1 MLSIL
6 ANFRQKVMI
15 WQLIFKLVLL
25 TSFGFFLPFQ
35 AFASNG
41 LEINNVEIENTRDEL
56 TISWRTNLNATARV
70 DYGLTTDYGHYIS
83 DTSADSKNHSF
94 NIHNLEPDTI
104 YHFQIS
110 SNANGQFVSSFDM
123 VVETQDYNDG
133 DRPGIKNFS
142 KKYVTSQTATFQ
154 WEVDEKSTA
163 KIYYG
168 VTSDYG
174 KVLTI
179 KGSKKAFEATL
190 TKLDLDTKYYY
201 KIEIKDE
208 DDNLYTRTG
217 DFTTEADNELE
228 NKTLEISR
236 VEPITNNDPAVSY
249 TAATVSWRANKLA
262 DGFVRYGTSATKLN
276 KKIDNNNL
284 FKDFNQS
291 AHISGL
297 KSNTVYYFQVEVK
310 DIFGKTVKSNI
321 FSFKTKEMPANIKPA
336 SSVPTKVSQLRK
348 FFTPASNLYKN
359 TSNGNI
365 YAIINN
371 QKHLILNSNFF
382 ERYGY
387 SLKNVKTASNN
398 LLQKFSDVRLVKD
411 PSSAKIYYL
420 SKKSDG
426 VWKKIDLPSPEV
438 FSSYAQNQ
446 WSKVVTI
453 DKTEIDNYANINLI
467 KAQNDKT
474 VYLLESGVK
483 RPIANATIFE
493 SKGYKWSDILEIS
506 SSHLDAYVTGTKVY

>member
-1 MLSIL
+1 MSVIL
-6 ANFRQKVMI
+6 ANFRTKVI
-15 WQLIFKLVLL
+15 VSQLILKLILL
-25 TSFGFFLPFQ
+25 TSFGFFLPMQ
-35 AFASNG
+35 TLAANN
-41 LEINNVEIENTRDEL
+41 LEINSVEIENTRDEL
-56 TISWRTNLNATARV
+56 SISWRTNLNATARV

-94 NIHNLEPDTI
+94 NIHNLEPDTV

-142 KKYVTSQTATFQ
+142 KKYITAHTATFQ

-208 DDNLYTRTG
+208 DGNLYARTG

-228 NKTLEISR
+228 NKILEISR
-236 VEPITNNDPAVSY
+236 VEPITNNDLAISF
-249 TAATVSWRANKLA
+249 TAATISWRVNKLA

-276 KKIDNNNL
+276 KKIENNNL

-321 FSFKTKEMPANIKPA
+321 FSFKTKEMPANIQQA
-336 SSVPTKVSQLRK
+336 SAVPTKISQLRK
-348 FFTPASNLYKN
+348 FFSPASSLYKDV
-359 TSNGNI
+359 SSGKI
-365 YAIINN
+365 YAIVNN

-387 SLKNVKTASNN
+387 SLKNVKTTSNN
-398 LLQKFSDVRLVKD
+398 FLQKFSDVRLVKD
-411 PSSAKIYYL
+411 PTNAKIYYL

-426 VWKKIDLPSPEV
+426 IWKKIDLPSPEV

-446 WSKVVTI
+446 WNKVVTI
-453 DKTEIDNYANINLI
+453 DKAEIDNYSNINLI

-483 RPIANATIFE
+483 RPIVSATVFE

-506 SSHLDAYVTGTKVY
+506 SSHLDAYVTGSQLH